1 MRRLAKHD
9 LCAFRTYYFI
19 LVSWLRIATTKD
31 VIPRNAIG
39 LSIGIFLAPLSFLSS
54 KETNLQCLGEKID
67 NTRGRERKSVSRQK
81 KNSLLKILR
90 PLFTFENMEIAWKL

>member
-19 LVSWLRIATTKD
+19 LFSWLRIATTKD

-67 NTRGRERKSVSRQK
+67 NTRGRERKSVSPTEEKFPFK
-81 KNSLLKILR
+81 K
-90 PLFTFENMEIAWKL
+90 F

>member
-19 LVSWLRIATTKD
+19 LVSRLRIATTKD

-39 LSIGIFLAPLSFLSS
+39 LSIGIFLAPLF
-54 KETNLQCLGEKID
+54 KRNQFTVF
-67 NTRGRERKSVSRQK
+67 RRE
-81 KNSLLKILR
+81 N
-90 PLFTFENMEIAWKL
+90 